1 MVKIT
6 VIFGVMDIK
15 TLFKAAMSV
24 ITDPELRK
32 RVSKE
37 EEQRRRA
44 ICEGCT
50 KHYNKATTQCD
61 VCGCIMYIKAKL
73 ENDPVESQQQ
83 GKITKTT
90 CPLGKWDISND
101 NKILK

>member
-1 MVKIT
+1 
-6 VIFGVMDIK
+6 MDIK

-37 EEQRRRA
+37 EEEQRRN
-44 ICEGCT
+44 ICAKCT
-50 KHYNKATTQCD
+50 DHYSPTTTQCG

-83 GKITKTT
+83 GEIVKTT
-90 CPLGKWDISND
+90 CPLGKW
-101 NKILK
+101 

>member
-6 VIFGVMDIK
+6 VTFGVMDIK

-37 EEQRRRA
+37 EEERRRT
-44 ICEGCT
+44 ICAKCT
-50 KHYNKATTQCD
+50 DHYSPTTTQCN

-83 GKITKTT
+83 GKIVKTT
-90 CPLGKWDISND
+90 CPLGKW
-101 NKILK
+101 